1 MTPLLAAAN
10 EIEAATILLLIS
22 ITHATAIMKT
32 HNPSHAPTE
41 QAVDPLAERILD
53 TAVRL
58 AEERSWESVRLHHVA
73 DEMGMDL
80 EVIHHFYR
88 QKDDLVEAW
97 YDRADRAMLADAALP
112 DYLSLTTRERLH
124 RSIMCWLMSMQRH
137 RRVTRDMLMY
147 KFELGHIHLQVL
159 GLLRISRTVQWMLE
173 SAHRD
178 AVHLRRVAEEI
189 GLTNIYLASFA
200 HWLFDNSTEAEKT
213 RRLLDRLLGRA
224 EAVTRLLTPFG
235 RNLNEGYGA
244 ADGNAKPNSVQG
256 SEGSIH

>member
-1 MTPLLAAAN
+1 MTN
-10 EIEAATILLLIS
+10 QS
-22 ITHATAIMKT
+22 
-32 HNPSHAPTE
+32 PSKNARETP
-41 QAVDPLAERILD
+41 VDPLAERILD

-58 AEERSWESVRLHHVA
+58 AEEGSWESIRLHQVA
-73 DEMGMDL
+73 AEMGIDL
-80 EVIHHFYR
+80 EVIHRYYR

-124 RSIMCWLMSMQRH
+124 RSIMCWMMSMQRH
-137 RRVTRDMLMY
+137 RRVSRDMLMY

-159 GLLRISRTVQWMLE
+159 GVLRISRTVQWFLE

-178 AVHLRRVAEEI
+178 AIHLNRVVEEI

-200 HWLFDNSTEAEKT
+200 HWLFDSSNEAEKT

-224 EAVTRLLTPFG
+224 ESVARFLTPFNRTG
-235 RNLNEGYGA
+235 NEDFTPAHGETER
-244 ADGNAKPNSVQG
+244 DTTQSV
-256 SEGSIH
+256 EGSVH

>member
-1 MTPLLAAAN
+1 MTTPN
-10 EIEAATILLLIS
+10 TSKKNSQNGI
-22 ITHATAIMKT
+22 
-32 HNPSHAPTE
+32 
-41 QAVDPLAERILD
+41 DPLAERILD

-58 AEERSWESVRLHHVA
+58 AEESTWESVRLHHVA
-73 DEMGMDL
+73 AEMDIDL
-80 EVIHHFYR
+80 ELIHRFYR

-112 DYLSLTTRERLH
+112 DYLTLTTRERLH

-137 RRVTRDMLMY
+137 RRISRDMLIY

-178 AVHLRRVAEEI
+178 SVHLRRIVEEI

-200 HWLFDNSTEAEKT
+200 HWLSDNSTEAERT
-213 RRLLDRLLGRA
+213 RQLLDRLLGRA
-224 EAVTRLLTPFG
+224 EAAARFLTPF
-235 RNLNEGYGA
+235 RRKVKEDYSPLDNGA
-244 ADGNAKPNSVQG
+244 NPNSAQG
-256 SEGSIH
+256 AEGSIH